1 MSGAVRAGHG
11 SGGARAEERSV
22 GRAEQ
27 RRPWQAAAGRTAGL
41 LRPRGT
47 LEAGSPRW
55 APSRGWGA
63 VAGACLGGTG
73 CQGGSMSR
81 GHTSLPRTPGRQC
94 PRPAGPAVVRGAQP
108 PARVR
113 CRPGPAAGVGVAE
126 RVLRA
131 QAAGAPQ
138 QHGVPGLLPRRA
150 AHRDRRG
157 RRQGGAVPPGPGRPG
172 GQGGR
177 GPGGR
182 SCGRPV
188 PAPWLGHRGQAPAAA
203 FSLACAGPPR
213 CIWAGTASWVCVGRA
228 PVSVPDGGSGPC
240 ASAAVER
247 RGRCY

>member
-1 MSGAVRAGHG
+1 MGCSGPYFGWVVRTSRRSRARSAARGPTAAPSRRSGAVRAGHG

-108 PARVR
+108 PAP
-113 CRPGPAAGVGVAE
+113 CA
-126 RVLRA
+126 L
-131 QAAGAPQ
+131 QAWA
-138 QHGVPGLLPRRA
+138 
-150 AHRDRRG
+150 
-157 RRQGGAVPPGPGRPG
+157 
-172 GQGGR
+172 
-177 GPGGR
+177 
-182 SCGRPV
+182 SCWCG
-188 PAPWLGHRGQAPAAA
+188 
-203 FSLACAGPPR
+203 S
-213 CIWAGTASWVCVGRA
+213 GRA
-228 PVSVPDGGSGPC
+228 SPTCSSSRGTPTAWCPWPTPPTGST
-240 ASAAVER
+240 S
-247 RGRCY
+247 